1 MAGRRP
7 SDGEQGEPPAGSGSR
22 AAARRERCRDDRRPR
37 EGPMKRRGAP
47 VLLWAAV
54 ALEVAARPASEGRAP
69 LLRRGQL
76 REALPQLGAAAAA
89 RQPRMPRPVQMSYWG
104 DFEERNAGDACKPKC
119 RWSCEAPECSEVCNI
134 TCAPALCA
142 TACPPVD
149 QRSCKTVCPPPNCKT
164 FCSGNCVALERR
176 TSPCAEADCRTECDP
191 PHPLCRSECDVHCDS
206 RCAAPVCRF
215 SCHEPKDCPK
225 PECRLKCEKSSG
237 CPFPKVGERLPTFPE
252 GMSTDGFPK
261 ALSKVNFLVPA
272 ALMAAAPPPPPGPA
286 PEPAPAPAPLP
297 APTQL
302 IR

>member
-1 MAGRRP
+1 
-7 SDGEQGEPPAGSGSR
+7 
-22 AAARRERCRDDRRPR
+22 
-37 EGPMKRRGAP
+37 MKRRGAP

-164 FCSGNCVALERR
+164 FCSGGATASPWSGGRPRARRR
-176 TSPCAEADCRTECDP
+176 T
-191 PHPLCRSECDVHCDS
+191 
-206 RCAAPVCRF
+206 AARRVRP
-215 SCHEPKDCPK
+215 
-225 PECRLKCEKSSG
+225 
-237 CPFPKVGERLPTFPE
+237 
-252 GMSTDGFPK
+252 
-261 ALSKVNFLVPA
+261 
-272 ALMAAAPPPPPGPA
+272 AAPPLQVGVRRALRFPVRGAGVPVLVPRAEGLPEARVQAEVREVVGPPGRRAAADVPRGHEHGRFSQSPLQSELPGARRADGCRSASPARTSARASAGASPA
-286 PEPAPAPAPLP
+286 PGPDAAHQIACRP
-297 APTQL
+297 
-302 IR
+302 

>member
-1 MAGRRP
+1 
-7 SDGEQGEPPAGSGSR
+7 
-22 AAARRERCRDDRRPR
+22 
-37 EGPMKRRGAP
+37 MKRRGAP

>member
-1 MAGRRP
+1 
-7 SDGEQGEPPAGSGSR
+7 
-22 AAARRERCRDDRRPR
+22 
-37 EGPMKRRGAP
+37 MKRRGAP

-164 FCSGNCVALERR
+164 FCSGGATASPWSGGRPRARRR
-176 TSPCAEADCRTECDP
+176 TAARRVRP
-191 PHPLCRSECDVHCDS
+191 
-206 RCAAPVCRF
+206 AAPPLQVGVRRALRF
-215 SCHEPKDCPK
+215 PVRGAGVPVLVPRAEGL
-225 PECRLKCEKSSG
+225 PEARVQAEVREVVG
-237 CPFPKVGERLPTFPE
+237 PPEVGERLPTFPE

>member
-1 MAGRRP
+1 
-7 SDGEQGEPPAGSGSR
+7 
-22 AAARRERCRDDRRPR
+22 
-37 EGPMKRRGAP
+37 MKRRGAP

-164 FCSGNCVALERR
+164 FCSGGATASPWSGGRPRARRR
-176 TSPCAEADCRTECDP
+176 TAARSPGW
-191 PHPLCRSECDVHCDS
+191 SECDVHCDS

-225 PECRLKCEKSSG
+225 PECRLKCEKSSALQRSASG
-237 CPFPKVGERLPTFPE
+237 CRRSPR
-252 GMSTDGFPK
+252 
-261 ALSKVNFLVPA
+261 A
-272 ALMAAAPPPPPGPA
+272 
-286 PEPAPAPAPLP
+286 
-297 APTQL
+297 
-302 IR
+302 

>member
-1 MAGRRP
+1 
-7 SDGEQGEPPAGSGSR
+7 
-22 AAARRERCRDDRRPR
+22 
-37 EGPMKRRGAP
+37 MKRRGAP

-176 TSPCAEADCRTECDP
+176 TSPCAEADCRTEPGVVGVRRALRFPVRGAGVPVLVPRAEGLPEARVQAEVREVVGVPVPEGRRAAADVP
-191 PHPLCRSECDVHCDS
+191 RGHEHGRFSQSPLQSELPGARRADGCRSAS
-206 RCAAPVCRF
+206 
-215 SCHEPKDCPK
+215 
-225 PECRLKCEKSSG
+225 
-237 CPFPKVGERLPTFPE
+237 
-252 GMSTDGFPK
+252 
-261 ALSKVNFLVPA
+261 PA
-272 ALMAAAPPPPPGPA
+272 RTSARASAGASPAPGPDA
-286 PEPAPAPAPLP
+286 AHQIACRP
-297 APTQL
+297 
-302 IR
+302 